1 MCIGI
6 PMRIIAVDGTLA
18 TCAPRA
24 GATETLDLALIGPQE
39 VGTWVLAHLG
49 TARSVLTP
57 EDADRVTD
65 ALLALEAVQR
75 GESVDHL
82 FADLIDREP
91 QLPPHLRTPE

>member
-1 MCIGI
+1 MCVGI
-6 PMRIIAVDGTLA
+6 PMQVVAVDGTQA
-18 TCAPRA
+18 TCARRDGRA
-24 GATETLDLALIGPQE
+24 EILDLALIGPQE

-49 TARSVLTP
+49 TARSVLTA